1 QRQKRRVALI
11 HVEYSGLQPH
21 GLEGPH
27 AADAQHNLLADTC
40 VDIAAVKGV
49 RDIAVLR
56 ENVFRDIGVQKIQ
69 RDSPNADLP
78 DLDEYITR
86 RQFDRDLEVLVVD
99 GFDGD
104 QRQSVKIVNRI
115 PLLLPAVRIEK
126 LPEISLL
133 VQKADPDQREI
144 LV

>member
-1 QRQKRRVALI
+1 
-11 HVEYSGLQPH
+11 
-21 GLEGPH
+21 
-27 AADAQHNLLADTC
+27 
-40 VDIAAVKGV
+40 AVKGI

-144 LV
+144 LVARRLQMVAGEDSEAARIDRQAFGKTIFG